1 MSKIQ
6 ISTIE
11 KTANVQVIE
20 LDAKFVATVV
30 RLQHRVRYTT
40 ECGGDIGDTL
50 IAVDEFLTD
59 MSNAMLEEDEPSF
72 KTIKSDRYDTA
83 RDH

>member
-20 LDAKFVATVV
+20 LDAKFVATVI
-30 RLQHRVRYTT
+30 RLQQRVRNTI
-40 ECGGDIGDTL
+40 EGGGDVGDAL
-50 IAVDEFLTD
+50 IAADEFLTD

-72 KTIKSDRYDTA
+72 KTNCGERPV
-83 RDH
+83 

>member
-20 LDAKFVATVV
+20 LDAKFVATIV
-30 RLQHRVRYTT
+30 RLQHRVRFTV

-59 MSNAMLEEDEPSF
+59 MSNAMLEEDEQSF
-72 KTIKSDRYDTA
+72 KTICKERPV
-83 RDH
+83 

>member
-1 MSKIQ
+1 MFHLILTTMSKIQ

-30 RLQHRVRYTT
+30 RLQQRVRNTI
-40 ECGGDIGDTL
+40 EGGGDIGDAL
-50 IAVDEFLTD
+50 IAADEFLTD
-59 MSNAMLEEDEPSF
+59 MSNAMLEEDEPSY
-72 KTIKSDRYDTA
+72 KTNCEE
-83 RDH
+83 